1 MITYDVFTQT
11 LLKKYFK
18 ITDKTMN
25 KDKIWYML
33 FYGLIAYHICKFK
46 NKEISLNEVFLKME
60 EFEKIWNE
68 RRRIKEQET
77 ERKILRRIANRRQQ
91 NINNGDY
98 KSYFFV
104 D

>member
-1 MITYDVFTQT
+1 
-11 LLKKYFK
+11 
-18 ITDKTMN
+18 MN

-33 FYGLIAYHICKFK
+33 FFGLMAYYVCKFK
-46 NKEISLNEVFLKME
+46 NKEISLNDLLIKME
-60 EFEKIWNE
+60 DFEKIWKE
-68 RRRIKEQET
+68 RQIIKERET
-77 ERKILRRIANRRQQ
+77 EIKMLRRISSRHTQ

>member
-1 MITYDVFTQT
+1 
-11 LLKKYFK
+11 
-18 ITDKTMN
+18 MN

-33 FYGLIAYHICKFK
+33 FFGLMAYYICKFK
-46 NKEISLNEVFLKME
+46 NKEISLNDLLIKME
-60 EFEKIWNE
+60 DFEKIWKE
-68 RRRIKEQET
+68 RQIIKEQET
-77 ERKILRRIANRRQQ
+77 ERKMLRRIANRHTQ

>member
-1 MITYDVFTQT
+1 
-11 LLKKYFK
+11 
-18 ITDKTMN
+18 MN

-33 FYGLIAYHICKFK
+33 FFGLIAYYICKFK
-46 NKEISLNEVFLKME
+46 NKEISLNDLLIQME
-60 EFEKIWNE
+60 DFEKIWKE
-68 RRRIKEQET
+68 RQIIKEQET
-77 ERKILRRIANRRQQ
+77 ERKILRRIASRHPQ